1 MVETFRIVNWR
12 TECCLRNQKFSI
24 IRIMLQR
31 ILSGERDR
39 ALPDAY
45 FFCSDICD
53 VLFARGF
60 NTEGQGTGDEGK
72 GKRVKGEGR
81 REKRFGV
88 TV

>member
-1 MVETFRIVNWR
+1 
-12 TECCLRNQKFSI
+12 
-24 IRIMLQR
+24 MLQR

-81 REKRFGV
+81 REKREEIWGNSLN
-88 TV
+88 TDLQSKTHNTQHTTHNP